1 MFDLDLTAPTSERT
15 PLHVDVLATL
25 RLANGSVDLFKIYN
39 AMGKRQGHNMTCCR
53 LVNIAKKTGVPLSQA
68 CTMAQ
73 LSLAALEDEAQTLP
87 VIDQL
92 SATIRALAKLDS
104 KLRGS
109 DGVTMTQ
116 EDCKIASAAESLLD
130 LDPAMSLDEASKI
143 LRPLI
148 HAAASN
154 APVASV
160 DAMLKRY
167 RRALAILKL
176 V

>member
-1 MFDLDLTAPTSERT
+1 MA
-15 PLHVDVLATL
+15 
-25 RLANGSVDLFKIYN
+25 SVDLFSVCDPT
-39 AMGKRQGHNMTCCR
+39 GKRQGHNLRSCR
-53 LVNIAKKTGVPLSQA
+53 LLPFLVNMAKGTGVPLSQA

-109 DGVTMTQ
+109 ADITLTRK
-116 EDCKIASAAESLLD
+116 DCKIASPAESLLD
-130 LDPAMSLDEASKI
+130 LDPTRSLKRASKI
-143 LRPLI
+143 LRPLV
-148 HAAASN
+148 HAAAAN
-154 APVASV
+154 PPVASV

-167 RRALAILKL
+167 RQALVILKL
-176 V
+176 VQSKAMGKTAF